1 MHILLIHQAFVT
13 TGEAGGTRHIEFA
26 RRLASRGNRV
36 TVITSPV
43 SYLSGESNNLSG
55 HFLWKKEQWAENIE
69 IRYCWTSSGM
79 HKGFVP
85 RLLAFFSFMFSSFFC
100 ALNVKDVDLVWGTS
114 PNLFQGWT
122 AWLSARLKRKKF
134 LLEIRD
140 LWPEFAIAMGALK
153 NPVLIRMS
161 QWLEKFLYDHA
172 DRIIVNSPGFIPY
185 IRAVCG
191 KTPDLVPNGADAEMF
206 SGADG
211 RAFREEH
218 GLGNDFVV
226 MYSGAH
232 GPANDLETVLNA
244 AELLREHDGIRF
256 VFVGSGKDKPRLE
269 ALKTQKGLENVLFV
283 PPVPKDQ
290 IASVMAAEN
299 AGLAVLK
306 KLDMF
311 KTTYPNKVFDI
322 MACGDPVICQIDGV
336 IREVVEENEAGVFVE
351 PGDAAALADAVLRL
365 AGDSGGCR
373 RMGENGRKAI
383 RDKFSRDTAA
393 LELEKIFESTVS
405 GRTEKERENV

>member
-1 MHILLIHQAFVT
+1 MHVLLIHQAFVT

-26 RRLASRGNRV
+26 RRLAERGHRV
-36 TVITSPV
+36 TIITSPV
-43 SYLSGESNNLSG
+43 SYLSGESSLTG

-100 ALNVKDVDLVWGTS
+100 ALNVKHADLIWGTS
-114 PNLFQGWT
+114 PNLFQAWT
-122 AWLSARLKRKKF
+122 AWLSARLKRKPF

-140 LWPEFAIAMGALK
+140 LWPEFAVAMGALT
-153 NPVLIRMS
+153 NPLLIRMS
-161 QWLEKFLYDHA
+161 QWLERFLYNHA

-185 IRAVCG
+185 IRDICG
-191 KTPDLVPNGADAEMF
+191 KTPDLVPNGADEEMF
-206 SGADG
+206 AGADG
-211 RAFREEH
+211 TAFREQY
-218 GLGNDFVV
+218 GLKDDFVV

-244 AELLREHDGIRF
+244 ADMLRDEAGIRF
-256 VFVGSGKDKPRLE
+256 VFVGSGKDKTRLE
-269 ALKTQKGLENVLFV
+269 ALSAERGLGNVLFV

-290 IASVMAAEN
+290 IASVMAAED
-299 AGLAVLK
+299 AGLAILK

-336 IREVVEENEAGVFVE
+336 IRDVVEENRAGVFVE
-351 PGDAAALADAVLRL
+351 PGDARALAETVLRL
-365 AGDSGGCR
+365 SADPEGCR
-373 RMGENGRKAI
+373 VMGENGRKAVMEKFN
-383 RDKFSRDTAA
+383 RDAA
-393 LELEKIFESTVS
+393 AVQLEKIFEEVVS
-405 GRTEKERENV
+405 SR

>member
-26 RRLASRGNRV
+26 RRLAARGHQI
-36 TVITSPV
+36 TIITSPV
-43 SYLSGESNNLSG
+43 SYLSGDNKHEG
-55 HFLWKKEQWAENIE
+55 TYLWKTEQWADGIE

-79 HKGFVP
+79 HKGFIP

-100 ALNVKDVDLVWGTS
+100 ALNVKHTDLVWGTS

-122 AWLSARLKRKKF
+122 AWLSARCKRKPF

-140 LWPEFAIAMGALK
+140 MWPEFAIAMGALK
-153 NPVLIRMS
+153 NPLLIRMS
-161 QWLEKFLYDHA
+161 QWLERFLYCHA
-172 DRIIVNSPGFIPY
+172 DRIIVNSPGFIPF
-185 IRAVCG
+185 IRDICG
-191 KTPDLVPNGADAEMF
+191 KTADLIPNGADADMF
-206 SGADG
+206 AGSDG
-211 RAFREEH
+211 KAFRERY
-218 GLGNDFVV
+218 GLGDDFIV

-244 AELLREHDGIRF
+244 AELLRNQSGIRF
-256 VFVGSGKDKPRLE
+256 VFVGSGKEKPHLE
-269 ALKTQKGLENVLFV
+269 AIASEKNLQNVLFV
-283 PPVPKDQ
+283 PPVPKDE

-322 MACGDPVICQIDGV
+322 MACGHPVLCQIDGV
-336 IREVVEENEAGVFVE
+336 IREVIEKESAGIFVE
-351 PGDAAALADAVLRL
+351 PGDPQALAEAVLRL
-365 AGDSGGCR
+365 RSDPETCR
-373 RMGENGRKAI
+373 KMGENGRIAVKE
-383 RDKFSRDTAA
+383 RFSRDKAA
-393 LELEKIFESTVS
+393 EMLEDVFQQTVS
-405 GRTEKERENV
+405 SRAS

>member
-1 MHILLIHQAFVT
+1 MHVLLIHQAFVT

-26 RRLASRGNRV
+26 RRLAERGHRV
-36 TVITSPV
+36 TIITSPV
-43 SYLSGESNNLSG
+43 SYLSGESSLTG
-55 HFLWKKEQWAENIE
+55 HFLWKKEQWAEDIE

-100 ALNVKDVDLVWGTS
+100 ALNVKHADLIWGTS
-114 PNLFQGWT
+114 PNLFQAWT
-122 AWLSARLKRKKF
+122 AWLSARLKRKPF

-140 LWPEFAIAMGALK
+140 LWPEFAVAMGALT
-153 NPVLIRMS
+153 NPLLIRMS
-161 QWLEKFLYDHA
+161 QWLERFLYNHA

-185 IRAVCG
+185 IRDICG
-191 KTPDLVPNGADAEMF
+191 KTPDLVPNGADEEMF
-206 SGADG
+206 AGADG
-211 RAFREEH
+211 TAFREQY
-218 GLGNDFVV
+218 GLKDDFVV

-244 AELLREHDGIRF
+244 ADMLRDEAGIRF
-256 VFVGSGKDKPRLE
+256 VFVGSGKDKTRLE
-269 ALKTQKGLENVLFV
+269 ALSAERGLGNVLFV

-290 IASVMAAEN
+290 IASVMAAED
-299 AGLAVLK
+299 AGLAILK

-336 IREVVEENEAGVFVE
+336 IRDVVEENRAGVFVE
-351 PGDAAALADAVLRL
+351 PGDARALAETVLRL
-365 AGDSGGCR
+365 SADPEGCR
-373 RMGENGRKAI
+373 VMGENGRKAVMEKFN
-383 RDKFSRDTAA
+383 RDAA
-393 LELEKIFESTVS
+393 AVQLEKIFEEVVS
-405 GRTEKERENV
+405 SR

>member
-26 RRLASRGNRV
+26 RRLAERGHRI
-36 TVITSPV
+36 TIITSPV
-43 SYLSGESNNLSG
+43 SYLSGESNLSG
-55 HFLWKKEQWAENIE
+55 HFFWKKEQWAPNIE

-85 RLLAFFSFMFSSFFC
+85 RVLAFFSFMFSSFLC
-100 ALNVKDVDLVWGTS
+100 ALNVKNVDLVWGTS

-122 AWLSARLKRKKF
+122 AWLSARCKRKTF

-140 LWPEFAIAMGALK
+140 LWPEFAIAMGALR

-161 QWLEKFLYDHA
+161 QWLEKFLYQHA

-185 IRAVCG
+185 IRDICG

-206 SGADG
+206 SAAEGS
-211 RAFREEH
+211 AFRKQY
-218 GLGNDFVV
+218 GLGDDFIV

-244 AELLREHDGIRF
+244 AELLQDRKNIRF

-269 ALKTQKGLENVLFV
+269 KIREEKKLDNVLFV
-283 PPVPKDQ
+283 PPVPKDH

-299 AGLAVLK
+299 AGLAILK

-336 IREVVEENEAGVFVE
+336 IREVVEENNAGIYAE
-351 PGDAAALADAVLRL
+351 PGSPQALAEAVLKL
-365 AGDSGGCR
+365 AEDPEACR
-373 RMGENGRKAI
+373 MMGENGRKAI
-383 RDKFSRDTAA
+383 QEKFNRDTAA
-393 LELEKIFESTVS
+393 LLLEKIFMESVK
-405 GRTEKERENV
+405 GK

>member
-26 RRLASRGNRV
+26 RRLAGRGHRV
-36 TVITSPV
+36 TIITSPV
-43 SYLSGESNNLSG
+43 SYLSGESNSAG
-55 HFLWKKEQWAENIE
+55 HFLWSKEQWAENIE

-114 PNLFQGWT
+114 PNIFQGWT
-122 AWLSARLKRKKF
+122 AWLSARLKRKAF

-140 LWPEFAIAMGALK
+140 LWPEFAVAMGALK
-153 NPVLIRMS
+153 NPLLIRMS
-161 QWLEKFLYDHA
+161 RWLEKFLYDHA

-185 IRAVCG
+185 IRDICG

-206 SGADG
+206 AGADG
-211 RAFREEH
+211 TAFREKY
-218 GLGNDFVV
+218 GLGDDFVV

-232 GPANDLETVLNA
+232 GPANDLETVLDA
-244 AELLREHDGIRF
+244 AGILRDRTDIRF
-256 VFVGSGKDKPRLE
+256 VFVGSGKDKSRLE
-269 ALKTQKGLENVLFV
+269 ALAAERNLTNVLFV

-299 AGLAVLK
+299 AGLAILK

-336 IREVVEENEAGVFVE
+336 IREVVEEHDAGVFAE
-351 PGDAAALADAVLRL
+351 PGNPQALADAVLAL
-365 AGDSGGCR
+365 ASDPDGCR
-373 RMGENGRKAI
+373 KMGENGRRAI
-383 RDKFSRDTAA
+383 REHFNRDTAA
-393 LELEKIFESTVS
+393 DLLEKILKETAES
-405 GRTEKERENV
+405 

>member
-26 RRLASRGNRV
+26 KRLAAGGHRV
-36 TVITSPV
+36 TIITSPV
-43 SYLSGESNNLSG
+43 SYLSGSSSRSG
-55 HFLWKKEQWAENIE
+55 SYLWKTEQWAENIE

-85 RLLAFFSFMFSSFFC
+85 RLLAFFSFMLTSFFC
-100 ALNVKDVDLVWGTS
+100 ALRVKGVDLVWGTS

-122 AWLSARLKRKKF
+122 AWLSARCKRRPF

-140 LWPEFAIAMGALK
+140 MWPEFAIAMGALR
-153 NPVLIRMS
+153 NPVLIGMS
-161 QWLEKFLYDHA
+161 RWLEKFLYRHA

-185 IRAVCG
+185 IRDICG
-191 KTPDLVPNGADAEMF
+191 KTPDLIPNGADVSMF

-211 RAFREEH
+211 TEFRKQH
-218 GLGNDFVV
+218 GLGDDFIV

-232 GPANDLETVLNA
+232 GPANDLETALNA
-244 AELLREHDGIRF
+244 AELLKDRPGIRF

-269 ALKTQKGLENVLFV
+269 NICAEKHLDNVLFV
-283 PPVPKDQ
+283 PPVPKERM
-290 IASVMAAEN
+290 ASVMAAEN
-299 AGLAVLK
+299 AGLAILK

-336 IREVVEENEAGVFVE
+336 IREVVEENHAGVFAE
-351 PGDAAALADAVLRL
+351 PGDPRALADAVLKL
-365 AGDSGGCR
+365 AADPDVCR
-373 RMGENGRKAI
+373 EMGANGRRAVEEKFN
-383 RDKFSRDTAA
+383 RDSAA
-393 LELEKIFESTVS
+393 VLLEKIFAETA
-405 GRTEKERENV
+405 GKGNEK

>member
-1 MHILLIHQAFVT
+1 MHVLLIHQAFVT

-26 RRLASRGNRV
+26 RRLAERGHRV
-36 TVITSPV
+36 TIITSPV
-43 SYLSGESNNLSG
+43 SYLSGESSLTG

-100 ALNVKDVDLVWGTS
+100 ALNVKHADLIWGTS
-114 PNLFQGWT
+114 PNLFQAWT
-122 AWLSARLKRKKF
+122 AWLSARLKRKPF

-140 LWPEFAIAMGALK
+140 LWPEFAVAMGALT
-153 NPVLIRMS
+153 NPLLIRMS
-161 QWLEKFLYDHA
+161 QWLERFLYNHA

-185 IRAVCG
+185 IRDICG
-191 KTPDLVPNGADAEMF
+191 KTPDLVPNGADEEMF
-206 SGADG
+206 AGADG
-211 RAFREEH
+211 TAFREQY
-218 GLGNDFVV
+218 GLKDDFVV

-244 AELLREHDGIRF
+244 ADMLRDEAGIRF
-256 VFVGSGKDKPRLE
+256 IFVGSGKDKTRLE
-269 ALKTQKGLENVLFV
+269 ALSAERGLGNVLFV

-290 IASVMAAEN
+290 IASVMAAED
-299 AGLAVLK
+299 AGLAILK

-336 IREVVEENEAGVFVE
+336 IRDVVEENRAGVFVE
-351 PGDAAALADAVLRL
+351 PGDARALAETVLRL
-365 AGDSGGCR
+365 SADPEGCR
-373 RMGENGRKAI
+373 VMGENGRKAVMEKFN
-383 RDKFSRDTAA
+383 RDAA
-393 LELEKIFESTVS
+393 AVQLEKIFEEVVS
-405 GRTEKERENV
+405 SR

>member
-26 RRLASRGNRV
+26 RRLAARGHRV
-36 TVITSPV
+36 TIITSPV
-43 SYLSGESNNLSG
+43 SYLSGESSLTG
-55 HFLWKKEQWAENIE
+55 HFLWKKEQWAEKIE

-122 AWLSARLKRKKF
+122 AWLSAKLKRKPF

-140 LWPEFAIAMGALK
+140 LWPEFAIAMGALR
-153 NPVLIRMS
+153 NPLLIRMS
-161 QWLEKFLYDHA
+161 QWLERFLYNHA

-185 IRAVCG
+185 IRDICG
-191 KTPDLVPNGADAEMF
+191 KTPDLVPNGADEHMF
-206 SGADG
+206 EGADG
-211 RAFREEH
+211 TAFREEH
-218 GLGNDFVV
+218 GLGDDFVV

-244 AELLREHDGIRF
+244 AELLLDHAGIRF
-256 VFVGSGKDKPRLE
+256 VFVGSGKDKARLE
-269 ALKTQKGLENVLFV
+269 TIQAEKRLDNVLFV
-283 PPVPKDQ
+283 PPVPKDR
-290 IASVMAAEN
+290 IASVMAAED
-299 AGLAVLK
+299 AGLAILK

-322 MACGDPVICQIDGV
+322 MACGDPMICQIDGV
-336 IREVVEENEAGVFVE
+336 IREVVEENQAGIFVE
-351 PGDAAALADAVLRL
+351 PGDAQALADAVLRL
-365 AGDSGGCR
+365 AKAPEDCMK
-373 RMGENGRKAI
+373 MGENGRRAI
-383 RDKFSRDTAA
+383 MEKFNRDKAA
-393 LELEKIFESTVS
+393 EQLEEIFIKLVKNES
-405 GRTEKERENV
+405 